1 MTEVNNKSLATR
13 RKEILDQISSNLFQE
28 NKYISVNE
36 QLKRDNI
43 NYILK
48 EAHNQGVINELL
60 TLIGESIDLKNDKE
74 QLCIKKC
81 LADGASERMSK
92 ETERTSKIIDDPLL
106 QTALSKGMHTKLA
119 IYGAEVPAAAD
130 TRGGVKRRS
139 QKKRK
144 PRKSRKSIK
153 RRQTKRRLT
162 KRRR

>member
-13 RKEILDQISSNLFQE
+13 RKELLDQISNNLFQE
-28 NKYISVNE
+28 NKNISVE
-36 QLKRDNI
+36 EHLERDNI

-92 ETERTSKIIDDPLL
+92 ETEELL
-106 QTALSKGMHTKLA
+106 KLLM
-119 IYGAEVPAAAD
+119 IPYYKEH
-130 TRGGVKRRS
+130 
-139 QKKRK
+139 
-144 PRKSRKSIK
+144 
-153 RRQTKRRLT
+153 
-162 KRRR
+162 